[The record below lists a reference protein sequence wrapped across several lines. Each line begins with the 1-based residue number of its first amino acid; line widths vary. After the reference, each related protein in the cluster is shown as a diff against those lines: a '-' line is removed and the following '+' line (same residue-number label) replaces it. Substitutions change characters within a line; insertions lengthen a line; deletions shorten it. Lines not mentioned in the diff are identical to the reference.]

1 MGVVTGHCV
10 TARVRYFSQL
20 VGNSRDINFPPPQG
34 YTMKNAFIATQ
45 GPLPDTT
52 GDFWRMVWEN
62 KCHTVIMLTKEKE
75 GGRVRCH
82 KYWPD
87 GNDMYG
93 QIQVVHISET
103 PYSEFILREFK
114 LIDTKVLDA
123 LGVLGDCM
131 YCVCPFLKRYFALSS
146 RTNQVFH

>member
-1 MGVVTGHCV
+1 
-10 TARVRYFSQL
+10 
-20 VGNSRDINFPPPQG
+20 
-34 YTMKNAFIATQ
+34 
-45 GPLPDTT
+45 
-52 GDFWRMVWEN
+52 
-62 KCHTVIMLTKEKE
+62 MLTKEKE

-123 LGVLGDCM
+123 LGVLGDC
-131 YCVCPFLKRYFALSS
+131 CIVFPF
-146 RTNQVFH
+146 